1 MIRRPPRSTPSNSS
15 AASDVYKRQALQ
27 PAASALVVTEPV
39 PGLAEQMEEEKE
51 QYLKEKLASMT
62 AAEQKQLIEQTAAFH
77 DWNSRERS
85 NMDFLIGPGELP
97 EPPESSPFTKRQ
109 WGTIT
114 CYTSPAPSRDVGSYQ
129 LYFDISGI
137 GLSLIHI
144 SEPTRQEAI
153 SYAVFCLKKKNFFN
167 DTATTEIYTV

>member
-1 MIRRPPRSTPSNSS
+1 
-15 AASDVYKRQALQ
+15 
-27 PAASALVVTEPV
+27 
-39 PGLAEQMEEEKE
+39 
-51 QYLKEKLASMT
+51 MT

-114 CYTSPAPSRDVGSYQ
+114 CYTAPAPSRDVGSYQ

-137 GLSLIHI
+137 EKDDLNYLTLYQMLLTELDTKRFTVEEQKNLEQEYLHDCTFDELYPQRRQGL
-144 SEPTRQEAI
+144 
-153 SYAVFCLKKKNFFN
+153 
-167 DTATTEIYTV
+167 